1 MPRFSSFPS
10 PKSRQNTAHIYVPSH
25 LTFIVPRLWDLH
37 TSRTSL
43 CSSIGWPWWVSS
55 FFIYIACPFWRLL
68 IWEMCITFYSQQ
80 KKMGQLLF
88 ILGSTL
94 DLRSQEI
101 RQKRLRNVMCSS
113 NVSKNQPISP
123 HHVLLQKSSATTAM
137 SFIWQIFNLDMWMCS
152 LRENQLIPK
161 LMMFRSYSSTQ
172 PIMLMIIHRLFNV
185 IHWTLQN

>member
-1 MPRFSSFPS
+1 MPSNLGCTQIMRS
-10 PKSRQNTAHIYVPSH
+10 PHIKNVFMFFYWLAMV
-25 LTFIVPRLWDLH
+25 
-37 TSRTSL
+37 
-43 CSSIGWPWWVSS
+43 SI
-55 FFIYIACPFWRLL
+55 FIYIACPFWRLL

-161 LMMFRSYSSTQ
+161 LMMFRPYSSTQ
-172 PIMLMIIHRLFNV
+172 PLMFMIIHGLFNV

>member
-1 MPRFSSFPS
+1 MPSNLGCTQIMRS
-10 PKSRQNTAHIYVPSH
+10 PHIKNVFMFFYWLAMVS
-25 LTFIVPRLWDLH
+25 TFILH
-37 TSRTSL
+37 L
-43 CSSIGWPWWVSS
+43 YCMS
-55 FFIYIACPFWRLL
+55 FLVIANLRDVYYLL
-68 IWEMCITFYSQQ
+68 PLI

-137 SFIWQIFNLDMWMCS
+137 SFIWQIFNLDMRMCS
-152 LRENQLIPK
+152 LRENQ
-161 LMMFRSYSSTQ
+161 
-172 PIMLMIIHRLFNV
+172 
-185 IHWTLQN
+185 

>member
-1 MPRFSSFPS
+1 MLLFFVISKSKISSKYYPHIWSIASNLHFTQIMRS
-10 PKSRQNTAHIYVPSH
+10 PHIKNAFMFFYWLAMV
-25 LTFIVPRLWDLH
+25 
-37 TSRTSL
+37 
-43 CSSIGWPWWVSS
+43 S
-55 FFIYIACPFWRLL
+55 FFIYIACHFWRLL
-68 IWEMCITFYSQQ
+68 IWEMCINFWL
-80 KKMGQLLF
+80 KRKMGQLLF

-101 RQKRLRNVMCSS
+101 RQKRLKNVMCSS

-123 HHVLLQKSSATTAM
+123 HHVLLQKSSATTPM

-161 LMMFRSYSSTQ
+161 LMMFRPYSSTQ
-172 PIMLMIIHRLFNV
+172 PLMFMIIHRLFNV